1 MEEATLRLEGFSE
14 SLRGKRAYFVAK
26 DRKHGEQI
34 LKGRLAILDTEVAHR
49 GRKILVFQGPQAVP
63 KWLTQLGWDTVFHAR
78 DVLDLKLII
87 PYLQSVTKPARLVW
101 AGVDPAPS
109 VLAYLVRIEGLTLL
123 ALGEK
128 PPAGPE
134 WQAIFWSSDA
144 QQGDVEAVV
153 QQRRGPKGT
162 MGLRSVM
169 KELQGSQVGLVW
181 SSIEEAE
188 KTGSLYWYDPVEG
201 VDTKAALDLEEAAHV
216 LTELASFLVNK

>member
-14 SLRGKRAYFVAK
+14 SLRGKRIYFVAK
-26 DRKHGEQI
+26 DRKHGEQF
-34 LKGRLAILDTEVAHR
+34 LRGRLATLDTEVAHR
-49 GRKILVFQGPQAVP
+49 GRKILVFQGPQAPP
-63 KWLTQLGWDTVFHAR
+63 KWLTQLGWDAAFHAR
-78 DVLDLKLII
+78 DVVDLKLII
-87 PYLQSVTKPARLVW
+87 PYLQGVTKPARLVW

-109 VLAYLVRIEGLTLL
+109 VLAYLVRIEGLTLI

-144 QQGDVEAVV
+144 QQGDVEAAV
-153 QQRRGPKGT
+153 QQRRGPKGA

-188 KTGSLYWYDPVEG
+188 KTGALYWYDPVEG
-201 VDTKAALDLEEAAHV
+201 VDTKQGLDVAEAAHM
-216 LTELASFLVNK
+216 LTELAAYLAK